1 MESNLKGESNGFTRR
16 GMIRN
21 VAGALAVNAALPPAR
36 AAESEGSMKIT
47 EVKTF
52 VVGNPWKNWVFVKVD
67 TDAGLVG
74 WGEATAGLETKPPE
88 AQVHELERF
97 VIGEDPIHPE
107 RLW

>member
-16 GMIRN
+16 GMMRN

-36 AAESEGSMKIT
+36 AAESEGNMKIT
-47 EVKTF
+47 GVKTF

-74 WGEATAGLETKPPE
+74 WGEATAGLGTKPPE
-88 AQVHELERF
+88 AQGSELERL
-97 VIGEDPIHPE
+97 VIGGWS
-107 RLW
+107 R